1 MTFRQPSNTGLC
13 PWGSQLKKVEIILHT
28 HIANDGCLEYHDI
41 NEELNAI
48 FVMMVT
54 NPIPKW
60 RKVHLRR

>member
-1 MTFRQPSNTGLC
+1 MKT
-13 PWGSQLKKVEIILHT
+13 KVVLQT
-28 HIANDGCLEYHDI
+28 QIANHGWVEYQDI

>member
-1 MTFRQPSNTGLC
+1 MC

-28 HIANDGCLEYHDI
+28 HIANDGWLEYHDI
-41 NEELNAI
+41 NEEFNAI